1 MGQFACC
8 RKSLTFSPTNKF
20 LCQINRFKHS
30 KKNLNEMN
38 DINNNKCILYF
49 SSSSDNSNNNK
60 NNINDEKIGKDSIND
75 DKPNHLKENLL
86 PNKGKYKL
94 IFYDITLNNTL
105 IIERKLEIVK
115 SLEGLSELNFEQK
128 LYLCGNSR
136 LEDNEGSFLFE
147 LDPLNPK
154 TKILVNSTYGHYYP
168 SLISFEN
175 KYIFC
180 IGGKNQ
186 IHCEKYYLEKNCWLP
201 LPNLPEERYMGTI
214 CFDSNNTSLYLFGG
228 INSKKQNINK
238 NLYIE
243 NNYILRLKNQLNLIW
258 EKIEIKT
265 ENEKKLLKRVSAGS
279 LVFNDQEDNIYILGG
294 ENEQN
299 NFLNDIIKFN
309 IKNSSFNDT
318 NKKLEFPTI
327 FFNQYP
333 KKYQGNDFMYVF
345 FDKFNNII
353 KIDKHDFVEYSYD
366 ILNTL

>member
-1 MGQFACC
+1 
-8 RKSLTFSPTNKF
+8 
-20 LCQINRFKHS
+20 
-30 KKNLNEMN
+30 MN

-49 SSSSDNSNNNK
+49 SSSSDNSNNNI

-94 IFYDITLNNTL
+94 LFYDITLNNTI

-186 IHCEKYYLEKNCWLP
+186 IHCEKYYLKKIVG
-201 LPNLPEERYMGTI
+201 Y
-214 CFDSNNTSLYLFGG
+214 LYL
-228 INSKKQNINK
+228 IYLKKDIWV
-238 NLYIE
+238 LYVLIQI
-243 NNYILRLKNQLNLIW
+243 ILLC
-258 EKIEIKT
+258 
-265 ENEKKLLKRVSAGS
+265 
-279 LVFNDQEDNIYILGG
+279 IY
-294 ENEQN
+294 
-299 NFLNDIIKFN
+299 
-309 IKNSSFNDT
+309 
-318 NKKLEFPTI
+318 LE
-327 FFNQYP
+327 
-333 KKYQGNDFMYVF
+333 
-345 FDKFNNII
+345 
-353 KIDKHDFVEYSYD
+353 E
-366 ILNTL
+366 